1 VGVHNQLV
9 GVHNQCDLWVSTIK
23 ESEQG
28 DKMPADI
35 DKGIDDKCEVFTLRI
50 LKQSEGPSLT
60 VDPC

>member
-1 VGVHNQLV
+1 
-9 GVHNQCDLWVSTIK
+9 VSTIK